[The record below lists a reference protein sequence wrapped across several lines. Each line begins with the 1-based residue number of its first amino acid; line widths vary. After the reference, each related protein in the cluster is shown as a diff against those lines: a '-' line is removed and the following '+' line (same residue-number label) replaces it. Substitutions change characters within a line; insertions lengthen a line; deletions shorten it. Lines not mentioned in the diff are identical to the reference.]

1 MPVDFIVL
9 GAALL
14 TGLLGGAHCT
24 LMCGG
29 IATSLSAKTQ
39 ANPFAHALAM
49 NLGRIGS
56 YTLAGVLA
64 GLIGSVFVGMVR
76 VPNLPIMLRSVMG
89 LLLMLIALRMLF
101 PRQLAFTNVG
111 NSALWRLLSGIKD
124 RLPQS
129 GYPQSFATGALWGW
143 LPCGLST
150 SVLIAAW
157 FEASALHS
165 GLMMLAFGLGTLPLM
180 TAISWSGSQFSALFR
195 KKGLKTGIAAMI
207 FLAGLLTALAPL
219 LMRSAGAHAWLEALG
234 CRSVV

>member
-39 ANPFAHALAM
+39 ANPFTHALAM
-49 NLGRIGS
+49 NLGRVGS

-64 GLIGSVFVGMVR
+64 GLIGSLFVGMVR
-76 VPNLPIMLRSVMG
+76 LPDLPIILRSVMG

-111 NSALWRLLSGIKD
+111 NSALWRLLSGIKE

-180 TAISWSGSQFSALFR
+180 TAISYSGAQFSALFR
-195 KKGLKTGIAAMI
+195 KKGLKTGIAALI

-219 LMRSAGAHAWLEALG
+219 LMRSDSAHVWLQALG
-234 CRSVV
+234 CRSVA

>member
-29 IATSLSAKTQ
+29 LATSLSAKNQ
-39 ANPFAHALAM
+39 ANPFAHAMAM

-56 YTLAGVLA
+56 YTVAGVLA
-64 GLIGSVFVGMVR
+64 GLIGSAFVGLVR
-76 VPNLPIMLRSVMG
+76 IPNLPVMLRSVMG
-89 LLLMLIALRMLF
+89 LVLMLIALRMLF
-101 PRQLAFTNVG
+101 PRQLAFTRVG
-111 NSALWRLLSGIKD
+111 NSAVWRLLSGIKG

-129 GYPQSFATGALWGW
+129 GYPQSLATGALWGW

-157 FEASALHS
+157 FEASPLHS

-180 TAISWSGSQFSALFR
+180 TAISYSGARFQNLLGHR
-195 KKGLKTGIAAMI
+195 GLRTG
-207 FLAGLLTALAPL
+207 LAVTVFVAGALTAAAPWLMHAPGMHGVLA
-219 LMRSAGAHAWLEALG
+219 ALG
-234 CRSVV
+234 CRSLI

>member
-29 IATSLSAKTQ
+29 IATSLSAKNQ

-180 TAISWSGSQFSALFR
+180 IAISWSGSQFSALFR

-207 FLAGLLTALAPL
+207 FLAGLLTAMAPL